1 MKKLLL
7 PIILAIFLAGC
18 GEKELTIDAS
28 SPESLKSSTQAIY
41 KSLKGEEAA
50 KFKEA
55 TLNVAMAARMITDKE
70 DEKVQ
75 IINKL
80 IGGKTA
86 KEIIAMD
93 EKKK

>member
-7 PIILAIFLAGC
+7 PILFAAVLAGC
-18 GEKELTIDAS
+18 GEKELTIDGSNHEA
-28 SPESLKSSTQAIY
+28 LKASTQAIY
-41 KSLKGEEAA
+41 KSLKGDEAA

-55 TLNVAMAARMITDKE
+55 TVNVAMAAGIITDKD
-70 DEKVQ
+70 DEKVR
-75 IINKL
+75 IINEL

-93 EKKK
+93 EKK

>member
-1 MKKLLL
+1 MY
-7 PIILAIFLAGC
+7 IFHFGIFLAGC

-93 EKKK
+93 EKK

>member
-1 MKKLLL
+1 M
-7 PIILAIFLAGC
+7 ILAVFLMGC

-28 SPESLKSSTQAIY
+28 SPDSLKTSTQAIY
-41 KSLKGEEAA
+41 QSLKGDEAA

-55 TLNVAMAARMITDKE
+55 TLNAARAARMITNKE
-70 DEKVQ
+70 DEKVE

-93 EKKK
+93 KKMNEQR

>member
-1 MKKLLL
+1 M
-7 PIILAIFLAGC
+7 AGC

-93 EKKK
+93 EKK

>member
-7 PIILAIFLAGC
+7 SIMLAVFLVGC
-18 GEKELTIDAS
+18 GEKELTINGS
-28 SPESLKSSTQAIY
+28 SREAIKSSTQAIY
-41 KSLKGEEAA
+41 KSLQGEEAA
-50 KFKEA
+50 KFKKA
-55 TLNVAMAARMITDKE
+55 TVNVAMAANMITDNEEERVK
-70 DEKVQ
+70 

-93 EKKK
+93 EKK

>member
-1 MKKLLL
+1 MKKLIL
-7 PIILAIFLAGC
+7 PIALAIFLVGC
-18 GEKELTIDAS
+18 GEKDLTIDGS
-28 SPESLKSSTQAIY
+28 SREAIKASTQAIY

-55 TLNVAMAARMITDKE
+55 TIHVAMAANMMTDNE
-70 DEKVQ
+70 EERVR

-86 KEIIAMD
+86 KQIIAID
-93 EKKK
+93 EKK